1 MFKLTIEN
9 AKNWKH
15 SIDAVVNLI
24 SEGHIEIGKEGISIK
39 AMDPS
44 QIAMV
49 SFSMPKSAFIQYDVP
64 TPMKVGV
71 NFDNLSRILGR
82 ARENEKLEISDD
94 RNKLILDFFAAKKK
108 RSFKVPAIDIRE
120 GVQKEPSITHDAVV
134 RMNAGQLKET
144 LKDAELI
151 SSHVT
156 LEATPES
163 FNVEV
168 HGEGS
173 DLMVESEKT
182 SEEITELVLK
192 GDPASKGRVRATFPL
207 QYLVDIVKACSDS
220 ENIAI
225 NLKSNAPVK
234 VEYKVE
240 DANIVYYLAP
250 RIETE

>member
-1 MFKLTIEN
+1 MFKLAIEN
-9 AKNWKH
+9 AKSWKH

-24 SEGHIEIGKEGISIK
+24 SEGHIEIGKDGISIK

-49 SFSMPKSAFIQYDVP
+49 SFSMPKSAFLQYDVP
-64 TPMKVGV
+64 SSTKVGV
-71 NFDNLSRILGR
+71 NFDNFSRILGR
-82 ARENEKLEISDD
+82 TRGKEKLEISQEEN
-94 RNKLILDFFAAKKK
+94 RLLLEFSVEKKK
-108 RSFKVPAIDIRE
+108 RNFKVPSIDIRT
-120 GVQKEPSITHDAVV
+120 GVQKEPSITHDALI
-134 RMNAGQLKET
+134 RMNAGQFKET

-173 DLMVESEKT
+173 DLKVESEK
-182 SEEITELVLK
+182 SSDEIAELTAK
-192 GDPASKGRVRATFPL
+192 GNVRATFPL

-220 ENIAI
+220 AELTI

-234 VEYKVE
+234 IEYDVE
-240 DANIVYYLAP
+240 DASIVYYLAP
-250 RIETE
+250 RIESE

>member
-9 AKNWKH
+9 AKKWKH

-24 SEGHIEIGKEGISIK
+24 SEGHIEIGKDGISIK

-49 SFSMPKSAFIQYDVP
+49 SFSMPKSAFLQYDVP
-64 TPMKVGV
+64 TPTKIGV

-82 ARENEKLEISDD
+82 ARENEKLEISDEK
-94 RNKLILDFFAAKKK
+94 NKLQLEFFAAKKK
-108 RSFKVPAIDIRE
+108 RSFKVPSIDIRE
-120 GVQKEPSITHDAVV
+120 GVQKEPSITHDAIV
-134 RMNAGQLKET
+134 RMNAGQFKET
-144 LKDAELI
+144 LKDAELV
-151 SSHVT
+151 SSHIT

-173 DLMVESEKT
+173 DLMVESDKT
-182 SEEITELVLK
+182 SEEIIELTVK
-192 GDPASKGRVRATFPL
+192 PESSVKGRVRATFPL
-207 QYLVDIVKACSDS
+207 QYLLDIVKACSDS
-220 ENIAI
+220 ESVAI
-225 NLKSNAPVK
+225 NLKSNAPIK
-234 VEYKVE
+234 IEYSVE